1 MVNDGIDPLET
12 FLDILCGPDQDLFIW
27 DDADESEL
35 YRVLAQDNAVGLYPE
50 DWNQYM
56 VEIDFPTWLQIRDM
70 TRTRARPSYGA
81 DDLSIRLA
89 AVSFRFTSALNA
101 PQSILA
107 PLNITFNRFPFTTI
121 SQAIDK
127 NYKKQSTLSNFEL
140 KEFWT
145 SSNLN
150 NWLLASSQKL
160 CHAIWHTFHNMSVLE
175 RVQAMYLALTVLP
188 AVSTPTCVYHFNTT
202 YSQN

>member
-127 NYKKQSTLSNFEL
+127 NYKKQSTLGNFEL

-188 AVSTPTCVYHFNTT
+188 AVSTPTCV
-202 YSQN
+202 